1 MRIMRL
7 MFGLL
12 GSVVL
17 SGCVSG
23 GGTRID
29 NIPMYGQPGIER
41 PEFLKKADAEFIE
54 KAASGIGSREAASK
68 AWWSEGERHVSEG
81 NLDYAMRR
89 YNQSW
94 LLNPDNY
101 QPYWGFGRVMD
112 AMDQYEEAFK
122 YFKRAN
128 ELIND
133 PYQKP
138 ALLTDTAVTY
148 HNKANSLPK
157 SQQQE
162 RQKYFDLA
170 NSYFDNGTK
179 ADPTY
184 PKAWLRW
191 AQSLYFQGNYSAS
204 WSKIKKARE
213 LDPSLVPNK
222 FINDLSSKLP
232 EPKL

>member
-1 MRIMRL
+1 MRVT
-7 MFGLL
+7 GLL
-12 GSVVL
+12 PALLGITIL
-17 SGCVSG
+17 SGCASG

-54 KAASGIGSREAASK
+54 KAVSGFGSRENASK
-68 AWWSEGERHVSEG
+68 AWWSEGERHMSDG

-94 LLNPDNY
+94 LLNPENY

-112 AMDQYEEAFK
+112 ATDQYEEAFK

-133 PYQKP
+133 LFQKP
-138 ALLTDTAVTY
+138 ALLTDTAVVY
-148 HNKANSLPK
+148 HNKANSLAA
-157 SQQQE
+157 SQKQD

-170 NSYFDNGTK
+170 NRYFEESTK

-191 AQSLYFQGNYSAS
+191 AQSLYYQENYAAS

-213 LDPSLVPNK
+213 LDSSTIPAK
-222 FINDLSSKLP
+222 FLSDLSSKLP
-232 EPKL
+232 EPK